1 MELYKLTIH
10 EARDLLRKKEISSR
24 ELTKSI
30 LDRIRT
36 TEDQIQSFI
45 TIDYKGALKQADR
58 FDRMQRKSDSVTMPD
73 LAGIPYGLKD
83 NICTKGIRTTC
94 ASRIMEYFNPIYE
107 GTVVKKLKNAHAVL
121 VGKLNMDEF
130 AIGSSG
136 ETSIFP
142 HTRNPW
148 SGDRVPGGSS
158 GGSAASV
165 AADQILFSLGSDTG
179 GSIRQPASFC
189 GIVGLKPTFGAV
201 SGYGLIPFA
210 TSLDQIGPLCKDVTD
225 CAIVMNAI
233 TGFDSN
239 DRASANV
246 HYPDYTQ
253 FLKDGVSGMRIG
265 LPQKWMAGS
274 LKEDVHT
281 AIEKAAKMF
290 ESMGANIEEVSLP
303 HIEYAVPVYLL
314 ISSAEASYNLT
325 GTKGMQ
331 MGYKKGTIPELDELA
346 VETGLLGLGA
356 GVKKRILLGNIGL
369 HSENYD
375 AYYMKAL
382 RIRTLIKQDFE
393 QAFEK
398 CDLILSATNPDT
410 AFRFGEMQNN
420 TVGMFEYDA
429 FTVPV
434 NLSGLPA
441 VSIPCGFDANGLPIG
456 MQLIGKHFGEG
467 DLFRA
472 AYTYEQNTDHHIKS
486 PIRMTSIRDN
496 HG

>member
-1 MELYKLTIH
+1 
-10 EARDLLRKKEISSR
+10 
-24 ELTKSI
+24 
-30 LDRIRT
+30 
-36 TEDQIQSFI
+36 
-45 TIDYKGALKQADR
+45 
-58 FDRMQRKSDSVTMPD
+58 
-73 LAGIPYGLKD
+73 
-83 NICTKGIRTTC
+83 
-94 ASRIMEYFNPIYE
+94 
-107 GTVVKKLKNAHAVL
+107 
-121 VGKLNMDEF
+121 
-130 AIGSSG
+130 
-136 ETSIFP
+136 
-142 HTRNPW
+142 
-148 SGDRVPGGSS
+148 
-158 GGSAASV
+158 
-165 AADQILFSLGSDTG
+165 
-179 GSIRQPASFC
+179 
-189 GIVGLKPTFGAV
+189 
-201 SGYGLIPFA
+201 
-210 TSLDQIGPLCKDVTD
+210 
-225 CAIVMNAI
+225 
-233 TGFDSN
+233 
-239 DRASANV
+239 
-246 HYPDYTQ
+246 
-253 FLKDGVSGMRIG
+253 
-265 LPQKWMAGS
+265 
-274 LKEDVHT
+274 
-281 AIEKAAKMF
+281 
-290 ESMGANIEEVSLP
+290 
-303 HIEYAVPVYLL
+303 
-314 ISSAEASYNLT
+314 
-325 GTKGMQ
+325 MQ